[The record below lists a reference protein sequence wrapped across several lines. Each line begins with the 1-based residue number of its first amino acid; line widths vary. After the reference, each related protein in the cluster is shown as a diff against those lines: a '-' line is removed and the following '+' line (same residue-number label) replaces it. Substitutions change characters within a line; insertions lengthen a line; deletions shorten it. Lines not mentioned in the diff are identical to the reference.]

1 VLQQTARLTDRL
13 VGHQACLEDSTACD
27 IAVAAADPFLQAAA
41 VEVRAEK
48 KIKVAING
56 FGRIGR

>member
-1 VLQQTARLTDRL
+1 LPPLSV
-13 VGHQACLEDSTACD
+13 
-27 IAVAAADPFLQAAA
+27 FLQAAA